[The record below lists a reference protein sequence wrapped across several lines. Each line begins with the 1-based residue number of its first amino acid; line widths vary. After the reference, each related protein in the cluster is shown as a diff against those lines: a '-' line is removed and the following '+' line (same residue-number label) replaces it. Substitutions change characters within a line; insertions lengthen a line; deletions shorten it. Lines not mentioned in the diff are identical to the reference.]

1 MKKSKSNVHV
11 RGILLLPHLCTN
23 NKFSIAFDLLENLS
37 GQGNIGASQRH
48 MASIYGLTNVK
59 IR

>member
-1 MKKSKSNVHV
+1 VHV
-11 RGILLLPHLCTN
+11 CGILLLPHLCTN

-48 MASIYGLTNVK
+48 MVSTYGLPKVK